1 MREGRGELSPLSTNQ
16 EAAEMENLTEQ
27 DSALRTNFRA
37 ALMRLLTNKLYMWN
51 FFSSIFIVF
60 AFMGFG
66 TFMPKY
72 VEYQFR
78 SADLVNFLKIK
89 QFLCVL
95 PVVRK
100 EASYKKI
107 VVAESSKLSITQ
119 CLCHL
124 T

>member
-1 MREGRGELSPLSTNQ
+1 MREGRPISPISTNQ

-27 DSALRTNFRA
+27 DSALRTNFKA

-78 SADLVNFLKIK
+78 SDVGDGWLNRKMGRLVE
-89 QFLCVL
+89 
-95 PVVRK
+95 RW
-100 EASYKKI
+100 
-107 VVAESSKLSITQ
+107 VAK
-119 CLCHL
+119 
-124 T
+124 

>member
-1 MREGRGELSPLSTNQ
+1 
-16 EAAEMENLTEQ
+16 MENLTEQ